1 MNILLRILLV
11 SVFVLVVDG
20 IWLRLQRG
28 MYRKTIR
35 ETQKR
40 EMKVR
45 IAGAIWSYVSIIAL
59 IVMFAE
65 FVEVGDFWPLY
76 GFIYGALIYGVF
88 NGTNVAIFR
97 EYSVKTA
104 VTDTLWGGILFSV
117 SIALYLRLQ
126 RGEGSLG
133 RRDG

>member
-1 MNILLRILLV
+1 
-11 SVFVLVVDG
+11 
-20 IWLRLQRG
+20 
-28 MYRKTIR
+28 
-35 ETQKR
+35 
-40 EMKVR
+40 
-45 IAGAIWSYVSIIAL
+45 VSIIAL

>member
-1 MNILLRILLV
+1 MNIVLRILIL

-45 IAGAIWSYVSIIAL
+45 MAGAIWSYVSIIIL
-59 IVMFAE
+59 VVMFAE
-65 FVEVGDFWPLY
+65 FAEVGDLWMLY

-97 EYSVKTA
+97 EYSTKTA
-104 VTDTLWGGILFSV
+104 VIDTIWGGILFSV
-117 SIALYLRLQ
+117 SIAVYR
-126 RGEGSLG
+126 SLKLHA
-133 RRDG
+133 

>member
-1 MNILLRILLV
+1 MNILLRVLLL
-11 SVFVLVVDG
+11 SLFVLLVDG

-40 EMKVR
+40 DMKVR
-45 IAGAIWSYVSIIAL
+45 IVGAIWSYVSIIAL

-65 FVEVGDFWPLY
+65 FVEARDLGLVY

-97 EYSVKTA
+97 EYSTKTA
-104 VTDTLWGGILFSV
+104 VIDTIWGGILFSV
-117 SIALYLRLQ
+117 SIAAYRVLMTLQ
-126 RGEGSLG
+126 
-133 RRDG
+133 

>member
-1 MNILLRILLV
+1 MNILLRVLLL
-11 SVFVLVVDG
+11 SVFVLLVDG

-28 MYRKTIR
+28 MYRRTIR

-45 IAGAIWSYVSIIAL
+45 VVGAIWSYVSIIAL

-65 FVEVGDFWPLY
+65 FVEARDLGLVVY

-97 EYSVKTA
+97 EYSTKTA
-104 VTDTLWGGILFSV
+104 VIDTIWGGILFSV
-117 SIALYLRLQ
+117 SIAAYRLLMTLQ
-126 RGEGSLG
+126 
-133 RRDG
+133 

>member
-1 MNILLRILLV
+1 MNILLRILLL
-11 SVFVLVVDG
+11 SVFVLLVDG
-20 IWLRLQRG
+20 IWLRLQGG

-45 IAGAIWSYVSIIAL
+45 IVGAIWSYVSIIAL

-65 FVEVGDFWPLY
+65 FVEARDLGLVY

-97 EYSVKTA
+97 EYSTKTA
-104 VTDTLWGGILFSV
+104 VIDTIWGGILFSV
-117 SIALYLRLQ
+117 SIAAYRVLMTLQ
-126 RGEGSLG
+126 
-133 RRDG
+133 